1 MTMGEE
7 SMADVNIRRID
18 EESEAI
24 GDFLHEGFTRYGEQ
38 NGVALNYDD
47 FCFVAESENGKIAGV
62 ITGRAYYNEVH
73 IGDLIVDEGCRGS
86 GLGSRLVTAVEDAY
100 RGKGYDVMTLSTH
113 GFQAP
118 EFYRKLG
125 YTVEFIRVDK
135 DPKLSK
141 YFLRKEL

>member
-1 MTMGEE
+1 M
-7 SMADVNIRRID
+7 IRRIF
-18 EESEAI
+18 EENEEI

-47 FCFVAESENGKIAGV
+47 FCFVAEDDNGNIAGA

-73 IGDLIVDEGCRGS
+73 IGDLIVHEKCRGS
-86 GLGSRLVTAVEDAY
+86 GLGSRLVATVEDAY
-100 RGKGYDVMTLSTH
+100 RGKGYSVITLTTF

-125 YTVEFIRVDK
+125 YTVEFIRRDR